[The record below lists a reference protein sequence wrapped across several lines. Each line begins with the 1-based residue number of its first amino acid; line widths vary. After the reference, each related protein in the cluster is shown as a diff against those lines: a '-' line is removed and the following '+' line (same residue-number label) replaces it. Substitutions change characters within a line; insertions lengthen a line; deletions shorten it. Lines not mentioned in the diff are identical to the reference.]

1 VASLSRPHEGQ
12 WRAMSPRNLALLV
25 LGVVAVSFSAPLI
38 RLADAPPL
46 AVAFYRNGLAAA
58 VLLPLA
64 WNRHRDE
71 LLALTGRE
79 WGWLVLAGGFLALH
93 FVTWIPSVTL
103 TTVAASTVLV
113 STQAVFAAAGGKVLF
128 GDSVRRSTIV
138 GIAIALAGAVLI
150 SGGDFRASTRAFAGD
165 LLALS
170 GAVLAAGYFLT
181 GRSLRRR
188 LSLLTYAGV
197 VYSVCA
203 LVLIP
208 VMLLSQTPFTG
219 YEPNVWLL
227 FGLMALGPQIL
238 GHTTFNFLLRDLE
251 ATVIA
256 VAVMAEPVGASL
268 LALLFFGETPGG
280 LAVAGGLLVLVG
292 IYLGIVGQ
300 ARRPLEATV
309 E

>member
-1 VASLSRPHEGQ
+1 
-12 WRAMSPRNLALLV
+12 MSPRNVALLV

-58 VLLPLA
+58 VLLSLA
-64 WNRHRDE
+64 WSRHREE
-71 LLALTGRE
+71 LRALTGRE
-79 WGWLVLAGGFLALH
+79 WGWLLLAGGLLALH

-113 STQAVFAAAGGKVLF
+113 STQSVFAAVGGKVLF
-128 GDSVRRSTIV
+128 GDSVRRSTMA
-138 GIAIALAGAVLI
+138 GIAIALGGAVLI
-150 SGGDFRASTRAFAGD
+150 SGADFRASTRAFAGD

-170 GAVLAAGYFLT
+170 GAILAAGYLLT

-197 VYSVCA
+197 VYSVCTLV
-203 LVLIP
+203 LVLI
-208 VMLLSQTPFTG
+208 MLVSQTPFTG
-219 YEPNVWLL
+219 YEPKVWLL

-256 VAVMAEPVGASL
+256 IAVMGEPVGASL
-268 LALLFFGETPGG
+268 LALLFFGETPGS
-280 LAVAGGLLVLVG
+280 LAVVGGLMVLVG
-292 IYLGIVGQ
+292 IYLGVVGQ
-300 ARRPLEATV
+300 ARRPLEAPV

>member
-1 VASLSRPHEGQ
+1 
-12 WRAMSPRNLALLV
+12 MSPRNVSLLV
-25 LGVVAVSFSAPLI
+25 LGVVAVAFSAPLI

-46 AVAFYRNGLAAA
+46 AVAFYRNAFAAVALLGLA
-58 VLLPLA
+58 LGS
-64 WNRHRDE
+64 RRDE
-71 LLALTGRE
+71 LRSVSSRDGS
-79 WGWLVLAGGFLALH
+79 WLFMAGGFLALH
-93 FVTWIPSVTL
+93 FVTWIPSVTF

-113 STQAVFAAAGGKVLF
+113 STASVFALAGGKVVF
-128 GDSVRRSTIV
+128 GDNVRRSTIF
-138 GIAIALAGAVLI
+138 GIAIALAGAALI
-150 SGGDFRASTRAFAGD
+150 SGGDFRSSTRAFVGD

-170 GAVLAAGYFLT
+170 GAVFAAAYLLT

-203 LVLIP
+203 AVLMP
-208 VMLLSQTPFTG
+208 AMFLSRTPFTG
-219 YEPNVWLL
+219 YERKVWLL

-238 GHTTFNFLLRDLE
+238 GHTTFNFLLRDVD

-256 VAVMAEPVGASL
+256 VAIMAEPVVASL
-268 LALLFFGETPGG
+268 LALLFFGETPQVPALVGG
-280 LAVAGGLLVLVG
+280 LMVLVG

-300 ARRPLEATV
+300 ARGTIEAPV

>member
-1 VASLSRPHEGQ
+1 MSL
-12 WRAMSPRNLALLV
+12 RNTALLV

-38 RLADAPPL
+38 RLADAPPS

-58 VLLPLA
+58 ILLSFA
-64 WNRHRDE
+64 WSRHRTELRSLTGPDWAWL
-71 LLALTGRE
+71 LLAG
-79 WGWLVLAGGFLALH
+79 VFLALH
-93 FVTWIPSVTL
+93 FITWIPSVTL
-103 TTVAASTVLV
+103 TTVTASTVLV

-128 GDSVRRSTIV
+128 GDSVRGSTIA
-138 GIAIALAGAVLI
+138 GIVIALAGAVLI
-150 SGGDFRASTRAFAGD
+150 SGGDFRGSTRAFSGD

-170 GAVLAAGYFLT
+170 GAVFAAGYLLT

-203 LVLIP
+203 VSLIP
-208 VMLLSQTPFTG
+208 AMFLSQTPFTG
-219 YEPNVWLL
+219 YEPKVWLM

-238 GHTTFNFLLRDLE
+238 GHTTFNFLLRDLN

-256 VAVMAEPVGASL
+256 VAVMGEPLGASL
-268 LALLFFGETPGG
+268 LALMFFGETPPFV
-280 LAVAGGLLVLVG
+280 AVVGGLLVLVG

-300 ARRPLEATV
+300 ARRPAQAPIE
-309 E
+309 

>member
-1 VASLSRPHEGQ
+1 
-12 WRAMSPRNLALLV
+12 MSPRNISLLV

-46 AVAFYRNGLAAA
+46 AIAFYRNGFASLA
-58 VLLPLA
+58 LLGLA
-64 WNRHRDE
+64 WHVRRHE
-71 LLALTGRE
+71 LRSLKSPDWR
-79 WGWLVLAGGFLALH
+79 WLFTAGIFLALH
-93 FVTWIPSVTL
+93 FVAWIPSVTL

-113 STQAVFAAAGGKVLF
+113 STASVFALAGGKVVF
-128 GDSVRRSTIV
+128 GDAIRRSTIL
-138 GIAIALAGAVLI
+138 GIAVALVGAALI
-150 SGGDFRASTRAFAGD
+150 SGGDFRSSTRAFVGD

-170 GAVLAAGYFLT
+170 GALFAAAYLLT

-197 VYSVCA
+197 VYAVCA
-203 LVLIP
+203 AVLVP
-208 VMLLSQTPFTG
+208 AMFLSKTPFTG
-219 YEPNVWLL
+219 YEPKVWLM

-238 GHTTFNFLLRDLE
+238 GHTTFNFLLRDVD

-256 VAVMAEPVGASL
+256 VAVMAEPVVASL
-268 LALLFFGETPGG
+268 LALLFFGETPPVV
-280 LAVAGGLLVLVG
+280 AVVGGLLVLVG

-300 ARRPLEATV
+300 AGQSVEAPM

>member
-1 VASLSRPHEGQ
+1 MSSRNI
-12 WRAMSPRNLALLV
+12 SLLV
-25 LGVVAVSFSAPLI
+25 LGVVAVAFSAPLI

-46 AVAFYRNGLAAA
+46 AVAFYRNAFAAVALLGLA
-58 VLLPLA
+58 L
-64 WNRHRDE
+64 RSRRDE
-71 LLALTGRE
+71 LRSLSGWDRRWLLAG
-79 WGWLVLAGGFLALH
+79 GGFLALH
-93 FVTWIPSVTL
+93 FVTWIPSVTF

-113 STQAVFAAAGGKVLF
+113 STASVFALAGGKVVF
-128 GDSVRRSTIV
+128 GDNVRRSTIL
-138 GIAIALAGAVLI
+138 GIAIALAGAALI
-150 SGGDFRASTRAFAGD
+150 SGGDFRSSTRAFVGD

-170 GAVLAAGYFLT
+170 GAVFAAAYLLT

-203 LVLIP
+203 AVLVPAMI
-208 VMLLSQTPFTG
+208 LSGTPFTG
-219 YEPNVWLL
+219 YEPRVWLL

-238 GHTTFNFLLRDLE
+238 GHTTFNFLLRNVD

-256 VAVMAEPVGASL
+256 VAVMAEPVVASL
-268 LALLFFGETPGG
+268 LALLFFGETPQVAALVGG
-280 LAVAGGLLVLVG
+280 LMVLVG

-300 ARRPLEATV
+300 ARRAIEAPV